1 MWYWVHVIL
10 KLICTC
16 KLDSYAKKKITS
28 FHKINEACIEEC
40 MVCINYSKRSL
51 PWKESEL
58 LEYAGEKKRKRIQVT
73 FPVLSIN
80 FFKNLTRNTCKW
92 YFLYFKWNDL
102 YLINYY
108 NEKKKIA
115 VHYQISTGVFKV
127 DLACIDHDPQ
137 RSIFRHH
144 SADKKKGRSIQI
156 SWETSGSIR
165 TTSS

>member
-28 FHKINEACIEEC
+28 FHKIDEACIEKC
-40 MVCINYSKRSL
+40 MVCINDSKRSL
-51 PWKESEL
+51 SWKESEL

-80 FFKNLTRNTCKW
+80 FFKNLTRNTCEVV
-92 YFLYFKWNDL
+92 FSLFHMEDDL
-102 YLINYY
+102 HLINHY

-115 VHYQISTGVFKV
+115 VHY
-127 DLACIDHDPQ
+127 
-137 RSIFRHH
+137 
-144 SADKKKGRSIQI
+144 
-156 SWETSGSIR
+156 
-165 TTSS
+165 